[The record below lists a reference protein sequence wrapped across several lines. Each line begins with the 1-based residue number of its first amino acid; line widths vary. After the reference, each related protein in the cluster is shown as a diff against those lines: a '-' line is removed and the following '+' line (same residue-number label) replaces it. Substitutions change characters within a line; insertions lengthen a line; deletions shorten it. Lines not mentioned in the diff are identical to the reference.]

1 MDNHS
6 ESEKRQ
12 QQMRDELLKVDFHL
26 MRGNWGKANYHLDTV
41 KNVLYSIMLAE
52 ELDAMRKEK
61 DDAEANVHHLYQ

>member
-1 MDNHS
+1 MDNQS

-12 QQMRDELLKVDFHL
+12 QQMRDELRKVDFHL

-61 DDAEANVHHLYQ
+61 DDAEANVHQLYQ